1 MLSTRFNNKTGDSFD
16 LKEGNA
22 GIYSKLATVPDN
34 QHYDVSFDPNATY
47 REYWVGTNS
56 RGMVVTISSDDC
68 ADSESIDIQRDLQ
81 ITKRPRPEASKQN
94 QLKTKPWWLQWFN
107 TR

>member
-1 MLSTRFNNKTGDSFD
+1 MLSTRFHNKTGEAFD

-22 GIYSKLATVPDN
+22 GIYSKLATVSNAD
-34 QHYDVSFDPNATY
+34 HYDVSFDPNATY

-68 ADSESIDIQRDLQ
+68 ADSESINIYSGPK
-81 ITKRPRPEASKQN
+81 IVKNPRPEASKQN
-94 QLKTKPWWLQWFN
+94 QLKTKSWWQWFY
-107 TR
+107 TRR

>member
-1 MLSTRFNNKTGDSFD
+1 MLSTRFNNKTGAEFD

-22 GIYSKLATVPDN
+22 GIYSKLATVPNDG
-34 QHYDVSFDPNATY
+34 HYDVKFDPNATY

-68 ADSESIDIQRDLQ
+68 AASDIIDIQSDLK
-81 ITKRPRPEASKQN
+81 IKKYPRSETSKPVPV
-94 QLKTKPWWLQWFN
+94 KPWFHVFRFN
-107 TR
+107 QRS